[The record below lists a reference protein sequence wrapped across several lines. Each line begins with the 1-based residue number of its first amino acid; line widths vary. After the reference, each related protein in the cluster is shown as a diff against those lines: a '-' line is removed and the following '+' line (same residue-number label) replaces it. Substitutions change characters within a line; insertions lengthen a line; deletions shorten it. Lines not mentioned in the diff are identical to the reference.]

1 MIIQYVVIFITLVAV
16 FFFSNTRCDSESE
29 QQQMRKWFVWILSG
43 LCVLQSGLR
52 HIGVGADT
60 YSYLLL
66 FEEAHESSWQQ
77 IFHNFH
83 EVYVEGSG
91 KDAGYTLLV
100 KIFQVFSNDYRMYL
114 LFVAIFF
121 FTAFAVFIYRNTE
134 NFRDIVFAFILYEAL
149 FYAFFSITGIRQTLA
164 TGFALW
170 GFECIKSRRWIVFT
184 CLILF
189 AAFIHKSILLFLPY
203 YFIGNIRRSRTIFI
217 IAILGFPALMV
228 FRRAFAIWLA
238 SLSFSDLYMMYAEST
253 YKSGTYTFTAL
264 ILLIAF
270 FGWIFMK
277 PVLESNP
284 GSFRYFNAMAIAIV
298 LTPLTWVDPSLMRV
312 VQYFSVFMLVLIP
325 AIVNAVITY
334 PVALRTWTYAI
345 MIAALIYLIAKVGL
359 DYKFM
364 WQPMK
369 VEGISY

>member
-1 MIIQYVVIFITLVAV
+1 
-16 FFFSNTRCDSESE
+16 
-29 QQQMRKWFVWILSG
+29 
-43 LCVLQSGLR
+43 
-52 HIGVGADT
+52 
-60 YSYLLL
+60 
-66 FEEAHESSWQQ
+66 
-77 IFHNFH
+77 
-83 EVYVEGSG
+83 
-91 KDAGYTLLV
+91 
-100 KIFQVFSNDYRMYL
+100 
-114 LFVAIFF
+114 
-121 FTAFAVFIYRNTE
+121 
-134 NFRDIVFAFILYEAL
+134 
-149 FYAFFSITGIRQTLA
+149 
-164 TGFALW
+164 
-170 GFECIKSRRWIVFT
+170 
-184 CLILF
+184 
-189 AAFIHKSILLFLPY
+189 
-203 YFIGNIRRSRTIFI
+203 
-217 IAILGFPALMV
+217 MV

-277 PVLESNP
+277 PVLEANP